1 MPPTSPFRP
10 AGTSAFVNQ
19 LLVYTLVMIC
29 FSGSVGLGTVWLRHQ
44 ISLTANRSKQIEARI
59 AEVERNW
66 AEKKAAVETEQGPDM
81 LKQRNAEL
89 HLGLVPPTEPQ
100 VSRVS
105 QDPGL
110 LLAAKHNRDLFAD
123 PEIKLTRFRLPADR

>member
-1 MPPTSPFRP
+1 MNKTH
-10 AGTSAFVNQ
+10 THAFVNQ

-44 ISLTANRSKQIEARI
+44 ISLTANRSKMIEARI

-66 AEKKAAVETEQGPDM
+66 AEKKAAVGTAQGPDM
-81 LKQRNAEL
+81 LKQRNAEW
-89 HLGLVPPTEPQ
+89 HLGLVAPKEPQ
-100 VSRVS
+100 VNRVS

-110 LLAAKHNRDLFAD
+110 LLAGKNNRDTFAGVAGVELK
-123 PEIKLTRFRLPADR
+123 PVRFRLPGDR

>member
-1 MPPTSPFRP
+1 MNRTRND
-10 AGTSAFVNQ
+10 AFVNQ

-44 ISLTANRSKQIEARI
+44 ISLTANRSKLIEARI

-66 AEKKAAVETEQGPDM
+66 AEKKAAVETAQGPDV
-81 LKQRNAEL
+81 LKQRNAEW
-89 HLGLVPPTEPQ
+89 HLGLVPPKEEQ

-105 QDPGL
+105 QNPAV
-110 LLAAKHNRDLFAD
+110 LLAAKNNRDFLNG
-123 PEIKLTRFRLPADR
+123 LTDVELKPVRFRVAGDR